1 MGTID
6 GKKLRDALTKAKN
19 IGLVEDTFTIGD
31 CEVTLRS
38 LRPDEYAAV
47 LQESHGL
54 NDVEYL
60 HTYQRGHL
68 ARSIV
73 AINGLDLHD
82 VQFVDD
88 EEPDPKRPDK
98 MRTVKLELPA
108 YLIKHVLSTWG
119 KESVYTAYRKFGDV
133 VELAER
139 KAKEGITF
147 LLPEET
153 DEERY
158 RRLLL
163 EAKEAEESVPSTLVD
178 RILDELGLMRKST
191 ADEIKTAM
199 EKTDQLAREQTA
211 AVPPEPEPPA
221 PSSPAVAA
229 PMPDTTAPV
238 PATAAPV
245 SAVSA
250 APVPTPRQARPVDPH
265 QTLQQAIAARQAA
278 SPDAV
283 GQAVVQ
289 APQIDPAAAK
299 RSASIAALE
308 ANGAAPEPTVVLR
321 RELPATLP
329 GSQGPIEV
337 LQQVQEP
344 VEITKQERFDPA
356 AATAILDKP
365 AAGGINPRFHPPTR
379 IL

>member
-1 MGTID
+1 MGTVD

-47 LQESHGL
+47 LQESNGL

-108 YLIKHVLSTWG
+108 YLTKNVLSTWG
-119 KESVYTAYRKFGDV
+119 KEAVYTAYRKFGDV

-163 EAKEAEESVPSTLVD
+163 EAKEAEESLPNTLVD

-199 EKTDQLAREQTA
+199 EKADELAREQA
-211 AVPPEPEPPA
+211 AATPEPEPTPEA
-221 PSSPAVAA
+221 PAVAA
-229 PMPDTTAPV
+229 PEPQTPVPV
-238 PATAAPV
+238 PAA
-245 SAVSA
+245 S
-250 APVPTPRQARPVDPH
+250 VPIPRQARPVDPH

-289 APQIDPAAAK
+289 APQIDPAAVK
-299 RSASIAALE
+299 RSAAIAALE
-308 ANGAAPEPTVVLR
+308 ANGAVPETPIAAPR
-321 RELPATLP
+321 RELPTTLP

-344 VEITKQERFDPA
+344 VEITKQERFDPT

-365 AAGGINPRFHPPTR
+365 AAGGINPRFRPPTR
-379 IL
+379 V

>member
-1 MGTID
+1 MRMSMGTID

-47 LQESHGL
+47 LQESQGL

-98 MRTVKLELPA
+98 TRTVKLELPA

-211 AVPPEPEPPA
+211 VSPEPAPPEPPPVI
-221 PSSPAVAA
+221 AV
-229 PMPDTTAPV
+229 PVLDTTAPV
-238 PATAAPV
+238 PAT
-245 SAVSA
+245 A

-289 APQIDPAAAK
+289 ASQIDPAAVK
-299 RSASIAALE
+299 RSAAIAALE
-308 ANGAAPEPTVVLR
+308 ANGTAPEPIVAPR
-321 RELPATLP
+321 RELPTTLP